1 MAFHSGLITATLIGA
16 LWPAPGQ
23 AANKMEPI
31 KVSQIAVVLIFFIQG
46 LKLKTEDTVRHRV
59 DSCSL
64 YATLGL
70 TAAAGDV
77 LTLLPT
83 GPCTGT
89 YHDRGVT
96 L

>member
-1 MAFHSGLITATLIGA
+1 VAFLPGLIAATLIGA

-64 YATLGL
+64 YRR
-70 TAAAGDV
+70 
-77 LTLLPT
+77 
-83 GPCTGT
+83 C
-89 YHDRGVT
+89 R
-96 L
+96 